1 MVKRLASH
9 QVLQH
14 LQDIE
19 SDCFDGGLSD
29 SENPLRNDAYSSVVE
44 SDKKRIAID
53 SSEEDT
59 DHDAVT
65 DLDENNDGVQ
75 NFIEKNGSS

>member
-44 SDKKRIAID
+44 SDKKKIAID
-53 SSEEDT
+53 SS
-59 DHDAVT
+59 
-65 DLDENNDGVQ
+65 
-75 NFIEKNGSS
+75 

>member
-19 SDCFDGGLSD
+19 SDCSDGEFSD
-29 SENPLRNDAYSSVVE
+29 SENPL
-44 SDKKRIAID
+44 
-53 SSEEDT
+53 
-59 DHDAVT
+59 
-65 DLDENNDGVQ
+65 ENNIHLWWRVTR
-75 NFIEKNGSS
+75 NTL